1 MDSLEDF
8 EKQLAAEREER
19 ERVREKEQRRKHK
32 HHHHHRRDRS
42 SDRDRDRAGNRDKD
56 TERDKDR
63 HKDRDSDRHRSHR
76 SRDDHDEEDD
86 KDGHRHKR
94 SRHSRHDDHHEEESR
109 HRHRNR
115 DRSGDRYRERDRE
128 HRSDRRHSTK
138 DTKDLKPTD
147 AKEDL
152 PLPDEEKAPMDVDK
166 PALVRDSWMT
176 APSAID
182 VDYVQRGRK
191 RSPSPKKEE
200 PKRVLHEREVNRGLA
215 EMENWSMPVERGI
228 ERGQEP
234 PRKREVN
241 YTFGDEGSQWRMT
254 KLKAVYTTAE
264 QTGKTVEE
272 VALERFGSLEEF
284 DEAREEK
291 IEVDRRK
298 LYGEG
303 YAGKE
308 KPTGELYEERVAKM
322 RSQRPES
329 PDREESSPPAQG
341 VIIEDQL
348 QKAPPIDQSTLN
360 RMRAALMKAKLRKAP
375 EAAKLEEEYNAAM
388 AAFQAG
394 NAFQAGSVSGAA
406 VVLDASH
413 NRMLAGPRG
422 EVVAVTNTKRGRE
435 RGTVVENED
444 MSIDD
449 MVREERR
456 TRGQAG
462 GEGLRLAER
471 IAKDAK
477 FDNDL
482 EYLDE
487 NAAKLAKRVHKNEAS
502 LKNVAVAEYRK
513 LNRILDTC
521 PLCHHEEQ
529 APPKNLPVAPIISL
543 ATRVYLTLPT
553 SPELTG
559 AEGGALIVP
568 ISHRTNLLECDD
580 DEWGEIR
587 NFQKSL
593 TRLYHE
599 QGREVLFYENAAAPG
614 RRLHAA
620 MMAVPIPWD
629 LGDTAPAFFR
639 EAMLSA
645 DDEWAQHKKV
655 IDTGKAARE
664 GGMGKLAFR
673 RSIAKEM
680 PYFHVWFNLDG
691 GLGHVVENSE
701 RWPRGDLFA
710 REIIGGMLDSEPDVI
725 KRQGRWSRNDER
737 VDGFKKR
744 WRKFDWTRV
753 LTEGA

>member
-1 MDSLEDF
+1 
-8 EKQLAAEREER
+8 
-19 ERVREKEQRRKHK
+19 
-32 HHHHHRRDRS
+32 
-42 SDRDRDRAGNRDKD
+42 
-56 TERDKDR
+56 
-63 HKDRDSDRHRSHR
+63 
-76 SRDDHDEEDD
+76 
-86 KDGHRHKR
+86 
-94 SRHSRHDDHHEEESR
+94 
-109 HRHRNR
+109 
-115 DRSGDRYRERDRE
+115 
-128 HRSDRRHSTK
+128 
-138 DTKDLKPTD
+138 
-147 AKEDL
+147 
-152 PLPDEEKAPMDVDK
+152 
-166 PALVRDSWMT
+166 
-176 APSAID
+176 
-182 VDYVQRGRK
+182 
-191 RSPSPKKEE
+191 
-200 PKRVLHEREVNRGLA
+200 
-215 EMENWSMPVERGI
+215 
-228 ERGQEP
+228 
-234 PRKREVN
+234 
-241 YTFGDEGSQWRMT
+241 MT

-264 QTGKTVEE
+264 QTGKSVEE

-303 YAGKE
+303 YVGKE
-308 KPTGELYEERVAKM
+308 KPTGELYAERIAKM
-322 RSQRPES
+322 RSQQPKS
-329 PDREESSPPAQG
+329 PKERDDSPPLTQG
-341 VIIEDQL
+341 LVIEDQL

-394 NAFQAGSVSGAA
+394 NVFQVGSVSGAAA

-422 EVVAVTNTKRGRE
+422 EVVTVTNTKRGRE

-502 LKNVAVAEYRK
+502 LKNVAVSEYRK
-513 LNRILDTC
+513 LNMILDTC

-553 SPELTG
+553 APELTG

-580 DEWGEIR
+580 DEWEEIR
-587 NFQKSL
+587 NFMKSL

-645 DDEWAQHKKV
+645 DDEWTQHKKV
-655 IDTGKAARE
+655 IDTGKAAKE
-664 GGMGKLAFR
+664 MGKLAFR

-691 GLGHVVENSE
+691 GLAHIVENSE
-701 RWPRGDLFA
+701 RWPKGDLFA
-710 REIIGGMLDSEPDVI
+710 REIIGGMLDTEPDVI
-725 KRQGRWSRNDER
+725 KRQGRWSRGGDER

-753 LTEGA
+753 LAEGG